1 MVHRVVLSSG
11 SGEMGSCNEMLL
23 LTGMEGSWDSLPL
36 NFSKLIFFATYKGG
50 GDKLSLARIL

>member
-11 SGEMGSCNEMLL
+11 SGEVGSCNEMLL

-36 NFSKLIFFATYKGG
+36 NFSKLIFLPPIKEVGTNFH
-50 GDKLSLARIL
+50 